1 MKHVGYPDWMNTAY
15 IPPRTIE
22 RLLGSPLC
30 PYVKRYVTLRQE
42 EGYTRDYTRD
52 HVVLFSHLNAW
63 MRRTRRTLSDLNE
76 RTMERFFSR
85 CWRQAPW
92 CGGRPALYC
101 LLAMLREDGAAP
113 LGATKPVT
121 PFEPLLEDFR
131 QHLSR
136 VRGCVPRT
144 GIKYS
149 YYLTLF
155 LVDRFGSGPA
165 DLSQLSSAA
174 AIEWVQR
181 MARER
186 SRGHT
191 QKAVTALRSFL
202 RFLLFRGSITSDLAI
217 AVPNVASWR
226 MTALP
231 RPLAANAVK
240 QVLDGCSRLTTN
252 GRRNYAIL
260 LLLARL
266 GLRAGEII
274 AMELED
280 IDWENARLTVRSRKG
295 QGWQRMPLPA
305 DVGRAIAGYLRTRP
319 ACACRHVFVRS
330 KAPHRPLRTSS
341 AISFVAAQAIHAA
354 GVVTERTGAHLF
366 RHSLAASMLRGG
378 ASLDE
383 IGQVLRHSNRD
394 TTASYA
400 KVDLGALRPLALS
413 WPGGAR

>member
-1 MKHVGYPDWMNTAY
+1 MKHVAYRDGVNTSY

-42 EGYTRDYTRD
+42 EGFTPNYTRD
-52 HVVLFSHLNAW
+52 HVVLFSYLNSW
-63 MRRTRRTLSDLNE
+63 MRRTRRSLCDLNE
-76 RTMERFFSR
+76 STMERFFSR
-85 CWRQAPW
+85 RWRHAPW
-92 CGGRPALYC
+92 CGGRPALYR
-101 LLAMLREDGAAP
+101 LLAMLREDGASSPQTMRSASP
-113 LGATKPVT
+113 L
-121 PFEPLLEDFR
+121 ELLLEDFR

-136 VRGCVPRT
+136 VRGCTPKT
-144 GIKYS
+144 GVKYS
-149 YYLTLF
+149 YYLTPF
-155 LVDRFGSGPA
+155 LVDHLGSGPA
-165 DLSQLSSAA
+165 DLSQLSSAT

-231 RPLAANAVK
+231 RPLAPDAVK
-240 QVLDGCSRLTTN
+240 QVLDGCSRVTAN

-305 DVGRAIAGYLRTRP
+305 DVGRAITVYLRTRP
-319 ACACRHVFVRS
+319 ACACRNVLVRS
-330 KAPHRPLRTSS
+330 KAPYRALRTSS
-341 AISFVAAQAIHAA
+341 AISFVAAEAIRAA
-354 GVVTERTGAHLF
+354 GVVSARTGAHIF
-366 RHSLAASMLRGG
+366 RHSLAATMLRGG

-383 IGQVLRHSNRD
+383 IGQVLRHGHRD

-400 KVDLGALRPLALS
+400 KVDLSALRPLALA